1 MNIIAS
7 FFNLLFPKLCPV
19 CKNRVDNVSNPVCLS
34 CLLSLPLYVN
44 NNFRDNDIM
53 SRLCGTCRIE
63 KASSAFYYFH
73 GSDLHC
79 IVEKF
84 KYRGDADLAVYM
96 GKITA
101 DLMCTKGFFSDIEC
115 IVPLP
120 LHKNRK
126 RKRGYNQAEKIAEGI
141 FLKTGLPVFDVLE
154 RIVDNKSQT
163 NLSAGERIQNVAG
176 IFRLKNIDGCEGK
189 HVLLVDD
196 ILTTGST
203 MMAAAEVLSG
213 IASKI
218 SILTLASTAG

>member
-1 MNIIAS
+1 
-7 FFNLLFPKLCPV
+7 
-19 CKNRVDNVSNPVCLS
+19 
-34 CLLSLPLYVN
+34 
-44 NNFRDNDIM
+44 M

-79 IVEKF
+79 IVERF

-126 RKRGYNQAEKIAEGI
+126 KKRGYNQAEKIADGI

-176 IFRLKNIDGCEGK
+176 IFRLKNINSCEGK

-196 ILTTGST
+196 ILTTGAT